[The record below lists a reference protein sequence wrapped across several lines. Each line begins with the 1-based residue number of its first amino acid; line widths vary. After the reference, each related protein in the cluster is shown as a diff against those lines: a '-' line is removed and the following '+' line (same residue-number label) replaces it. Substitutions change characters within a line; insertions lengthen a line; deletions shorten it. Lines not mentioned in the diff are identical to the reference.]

1 MRAGS
6 PARVFL
12 HRVRRLQGLPL
23 TGEVSV
29 SRMQQVLQSFPAQ
42 AVAGRL
48 SRPQDVP
55 RLCAGSVAIQMHG
68 LRGEQT
74 SLGIQPLAEK
84 PGNGFPHPLQEL
96 RDVQGMQPH
105 VHRPQNDGA
114 GPEDVFGVLRSD
126 ITKAVWYMPPVP
138 DETPLSRLAMEVVA
152 LDERIAQLDLE
163 MPSVPHLP
171 DMQRAEGRPR
181 LCGGSQ

>member
-1 MRAGS
+1 
-6 PARVFL
+6 
-12 HRVRRLQGLPL
+12 
-23 TGEVSV
+23 
-29 SRMQQVLQSFPAQ
+29 
-42 AVAGRL
+42 
-48 SRPQDVP
+48 
-55 RLCAGSVAIQMHG
+55 MHG
-68 LRGEQT
+68 LHTVQT
-74 SLGIQPLAEK
+74 SVGIQPLQEI
-84 PGNGFPHPLQEL
+84 PGNCFPHPLQEL

-138 DETPLSRLAMEVVA
+138 EETPFSRLAMEVVS

-163 MPSVPHLP
+163 MPHVPHLP

-181 LCGGSQ
+181 LCGGSH